1 MSNLLF
7 HRLRLLQVILLTL
20 LLGAGCIAKAQPG
33 TLDFTYGTNGI
44 VLTNLGDDYP
54 EGYCSVLDAQGRLV
68 VGGRV
73 YVYQNDEWHAF
84 LARFQTDGSLD
95 PSFGNGGFII
105 DSTINGWIFG
115 LTIASDGKILAC
127 GSVLTGQST
136 YDYIIFRYN
145 QDGTIDNTF
154 SQDGSLLVDFG
165 GLHRNQ
171 ASGIH
176 EQADGKILVNGG
188 FMYDQQGVSD
198 LRKIG
203 ICRLMPN
210 GTLDPT
216 YGNNGLVIE
225 DLGSN
230 NANCFNSKIDANGK
244 LVVAGWR
251 GLSGNFQG
259 VLSRYNTDGTLDA
272 TFGNAG
278 LAFLNIAL
286 PDYLFFSTAIADDGS
301 IYTCG
306 TATTPV
312 TLEWDFIIAKFTP
325 AGLVDTSF
333 ANNGFLHLEF
343 TNVHQDEAHDLV
355 LQQDGKLLVIGQV
368 QNSNNNDTWEF
379 ATLRLNQNGTLD
391 TSFGDNGLAVFPVG
405 SDDSYPVSVELQ
417 SDGKALLVGFSDDVD
432 NGLAIARILT
442 GGNLGIVDFESE
454 QTEVLLYP
462 NPIAAKASLDFELT
476 KSAAVSAEL
485 FTSHGISVEKIMDN
499 ANVKSGK
506 HKIELDLSNFAAGVY
521 VLKLTVG
528 DALKTIKIIKS

>member
-1 MSNLLF
+1 MA
-7 HRLRLLQVILLTL
+7 R
-20 LLGAGCIAKAQPG
+20 
-33 TLDFTYGTNGI
+33 
-44 VLTNLGDDYP
+44 
-54 EGYCSVLDAQGRLV
+54 
-68 VGGRV
+68 
-73 YVYQNDEWHAF
+73 F

-127 GSVLTGQST
+127 GRVLTGQST

-251 GLSGNFQG
+251 GLSEIFK
-259 VLSRYNTDGTLDA
+259 
-272 TFGNAG
+272 
-278 LAFLNIAL
+278 
-286 PDYLFFSTAIADDGS
+286 GS
-301 IYTCG
+301 FHDTIPM
-306 TATTPV
+306 AHLMQL
-312 TLEWDFIIAKFTP
+312 LEM
-325 AGLVDTSF
+325 
-333 ANNGFLHLEF
+333 
-343 TNVHQDEAHDLV
+343 
-355 LQQDGKLLVIGQV
+355 QV
-368 QNSNNNDTWEF
+368 WHF
-379 ATLRLNQNGTLD
+379 
-391 TSFGDNGLAVFPVG
+391 
-405 SDDSYPVSVELQ
+405 
-417 SDGKALLVGFSDDVD
+417 
-432 NGLAIARILT
+432 
-442 GGNLGIVDFESE
+442 
-454 QTEVLLYP
+454 
-462 NPIAAKASLDFELT
+462 
-476 KSAAVSAEL
+476 
-485 FTSHGISVEKIMDN
+485 
-499 ANVKSGK
+499 
-506 HKIELDLSNFAAGVY
+506 
-521 VLKLTVG
+521 
-528 DALKTIKIIKS
+528 